1 MKLVEYNKTKKKYNA
16 RPNILE
22 ILLKLNIYYF

>member
-1 MKLVEYNKTKKKYNA
+1 MKLVEYNRRKKNYA